1 MKLIRQ
7 LTISLVLSGM
17 AVAVAEA
24 REMRV
29 SSFEPPVGFY
39 SSKVLQPWIEKM
51 NGQLSEASRFKLYPG
66 SILGGA
72 PAQAELV
79 AKGVADVALVVPNYT
94 PGIFPLSS
102 IVELPGIAPNAKTGA
117 NVMTTLYE
125 EGALATEYKDYK
137 VIALFSTAPYRIFTK
152 DEGARSPDVLNGM
165 KVRTP
170 SPFISTMTSML
181 GGTGVSIP
189 APQVYEN
196 LERGVVGGAVWASD
210 AYKTFRLYEVAPK
223 LTLTR
228 ITASPMAIL
237 MNRKTYEA
245 LPESDRKA
253 IDEFSGRLAAE
264 WIAGV
269 IEEYDAAV
277 QAEMRANPKVE
288 VIDLTPAEQQAWE
301 AALAKA
307 PDTWV
312 SGLGDKADAARK
324 AIERAKALNIN

>member
-1 MKLIRQ
+1 MKLMKKITAALL
-7 LTISLVLSGM
+7 LTTM
-17 AVAVAEA
+17 AATMAEA

-39 SSKVLQPWIEKM
+39 SSKVIQPWIDQM
-51 NGQLSEASRFKLYPG
+51 NAKLSEANRFKLYPG

-102 IVELPGIAPNAKTGA
+102 VVELPGIAPDAKTGA
-117 NVMTTLYE
+117 NVMTTLFE
-125 EGALATEYKDYK
+125 EGTLATEYKDYK
-137 VIALFSTAPYRIFTK
+137 VIALFSTAPYRVFTK
-152 DEGARSPDVLNGM
+152 DAGARSPDVLKGM

-237 MNRKTYEA
+237 MNKKTYEA
-245 LPESDRKA
+245 LPEADRKV
-253 IDEFSGRLAAE
+253 IDDFAGRPAAE
-264 WIAGV
+264 WISGV
-269 IEEYDAAV
+269 ITDYDAAV

-288 VIDLTPAEQQAWE
+288 VIDLTADEQKAWE
-301 AALAKA
+301 DALAKA
-307 PDTWV
+307 PETWV
-312 SGLGDKADAARK
+312 SGLGDKGEAAKK
-324 AIERAKALNIN
+324 AIERAKALNTH